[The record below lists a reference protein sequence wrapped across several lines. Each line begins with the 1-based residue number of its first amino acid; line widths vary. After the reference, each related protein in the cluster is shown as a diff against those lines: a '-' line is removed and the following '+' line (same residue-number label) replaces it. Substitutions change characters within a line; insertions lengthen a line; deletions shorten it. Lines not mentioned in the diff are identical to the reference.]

1 MPRAARD
8 AFSFGSLALRP
19 APALFLQMGLILYPG
34 SGHPVLT
41 DGRGRRGFHLGSIL
55 GGIAVS
61 VTDEQGNAV
70 AYVPIG
76 GAAT

>member
-19 APALFLQMGLILYPG
+19 APAFLQMGLILYPG
-34 SGHPVLT
+34 RGHPVLT

-70 AYVPIG
+70 AYVLIG